1 MTCPSQAVFRGLPY
15 HWPENLRS
23 QLQSQVPSLL
33 CVCQL
38 LSYPIYISQ
47 SCPAFVPPPPAT
59 GCSLPSPSVPPA
71 WASDHPALLLAS
83 SSRLCRPHRRR
94 LQRGCPLGGV
104 VFSPRHH
111 LQSLPL
117 LSSCDI
123 PALPAFPIFLPHI
136 LCMLE
141 AAYRPLTA
149 VAHSFPAPPPS
160 ASCLMASIA
169 WPLISFTCSS
179 SSCFPTFLTFLS
191 WAGSCSECAHL
202 W

>member
-1 MTCPSQAVFRGLPY
+1 MPQPSSVPGLALPLAR
-15 HWPENLRS
+15 ELE
-23 QLQSQVPSLL
+23 
-33 CVCQL
+33 
-38 LSYPIYISQ
+38 I
-47 SCPAFVPPPPAT
+47 PAT
-59 GCSLPSPSVPPA
+59 EPSALPAVCLPIAVLPHLHQSELSCICTTSTCHQLFPPSPSVPPA